1 MTYAFTVNAGVRG
14 FVAPNG
20 QRYRPGDAF
29 TLTDEE
35 FGRLTAGAKV
45 LLTHASDGA
54 ITSTATGSVGGTVS
68 HQVTLAAG
76 TSNVVLPDGLRH
88 KAGDVV
94 VLSDQ
99 EYSTIPAAAKAALFS
114 ADTTTLT

>member
-1 MTYAFTVNAGVRG
+1 MTYALVVDSGVVNLT
-14 FVAPNG
+14 APDG
-20 QRYRPGDAF
+20 QRYRAADAF
-29 TLTDEE
+29 TLTDA
-35 FGRLTAGAKV
+35 GYGLLTPGAK
-45 LLTHASDGA
+45 ASLSAGSGG
-54 ITSTATGSVGGTVS
+54 TSTGYLGGTVS

-76 TSNVVLPDGLRH
+76 TSNVVLPDGIRH

-99 EYSTIPAAAKAALFS
+99 EYSIIPAAAKSALFS

>member
-1 MTYAFTVNAGVRG
+1 MTYSFTVNSGTDG
-14 FVAPNG
+14 FIAPSG
-20 QRYRPGDAF
+20 QRYQAGDAF
-29 TLTDEE
+29 TLTDAG
-35 FGRLTAGAKV
+35 FGLLTAGAKS
-45 LLTHASDGA
+45 LLTPGSGASSAGHL
-54 ITSTATGSVGGTVS
+54 GGTVS

-76 TSNVVLPDGLRH
+76 TDNVVLPDGLRH

-99 EYSTIPAAAKAALFS
+99 EYSTIPASAKAALFS